1 MLKRD
6 SKGRFIKPAKKEAQ
20 KGLETVSECANVSEY
35 VPSGNT
41 SKNHVKQP
49 LFVKT
54 VLCNTC
60 GFDYLKKRIPI
71 LQKRDKEGDKTGVYI
86 CKKCAEVQRG

>member
-6 SKGRFIKPAKKEAQ
+6 SKGRFIKSTKKEVQ
-20 KGLETVSECANVSEY
+20 KELETVSESVNVSEC

-49 LFVKT
+49 LFVKP
-54 VLCNTC
+54 VLCHTC

-71 LQKRDKEGDKTGVYI
+71 LQKRDEEGDKTGIYV